1 MVNSSYISR
10 PEGGVLSSLG
20 GILDGIPKVPESIT
34 ADLALEER
42 MQQDIF
48 SEKKRRK
55 WNRDDEARCDFDRHP
70 GIRRTAGVWVHYLWR
85 KSVKGRTLTEIK
97 ADDSQIR
104 RFALELGNMTAQILG
119 PNLRNCGWA
128 VVTAPPR
135 RHTGRN
141 FAVET
146 AKLLASR
153 LDIPFRPN
161 VAFCTSRQRI
171 GAVYT
176 PGTPPPE
183 ANLIVFDD
191 IVTTGSTLKSLTDV
205 LKEMGKSV
213 FLIVGI
219 NNSM

>member
-1 MVNSSYISR
+1 M
-10 PEGGVLSSLG
+10 LSSLG
-20 GILDGIPKVPESIT
+20 GILDGIPELPESIT

-42 MQQDIF
+42 QQLDIF

-55 WNRDDEARCDFDRHP
+55 WKRDGESRCDFDRRP

-85 KSVKGRTLTEIK
+85 KSVKGRTLSDIK

-104 RFALELGNMTAQILG
+104 RFALELGNLTEQILG
-119 PNLRNCGWA
+119 SCLGNCDWA

-146 AKLLASR
+146 AKLMAER
-153 LDIPFRPN
+153 LRIPFRPD
-161 VAFCTSRQRI
+161 VAFCNSRQRI

-205 LKEMGKSV
+205 LKNMGKSV

-219 NNSM
+219 NNSL